1 MKLITR
7 FELAA
12 CSESD
17 LHGLHRAVTD
27 ALVRSPRESAERR
40 NCLASLENIERE
52 LASRLRRLYLKRRV
66 RPSGRRR

>member
-17 LHGLHRAVTD
+17 LSGLHRAVLD
-27 ALVRSPRESAERR
+27 ALMQSPRESAERR
-40 NCLASLENIERE
+40 NGLASLENIERE
-52 LASRLRRLYLKRRV
+52 LASRL
-66 RPSGRRR
+66 

>member
-52 LASRLRRLYLKRRV
+52 LASRL
-66 RPSGRRR
+66 